1 MNYTCHYPNINN
13 SGHIILPIYNSLVAP
28 DDFFTFQLK
37 RLQPAML
44 VMIYAGIAI
53 VSLTAIWDW
62 TSTSE
67 NKALAI
73 YSRIPAAIAITM
85 ILIPVY
91 IKPLQRFIVNFAL
104 LMGLISFCCLCI
116 NYILLPERT
125 PYLPAI
131 LFYFMTSILVLA
143 PVISRCKLVIGLFLP
158 LLIVYLFLKR
168 FDLYELYF
176 FSFLM
181 HIVPTHTFLL
191 LTALQLKKN
200 AEHNYILFCQ
210 SYELATHDPLTN
222 LLNRAA
228 WENQAKLELQRAIRE
243 HAPFAVVT
251 ADIDLFKRINDNFG
265 HPLGDVVIKAVA
277 DCFKQH
283 LRSYDLL
290 ARLGGEEYIIALP
303 NVDRDKL
310 VALCERMRKSIEAL
324 SIKTTSNDAV
334 KVTISIGIAFLEDD
348 IENLSSLM
356 KNSDDALYDAKDKGR
371 NRVERFTAF

>member
-1 MNYTCHYPNINN
+1 
-13 SGHIILPIYNSLVAP
+13 LPISNSLVAP

-44 VMIYAGIAI
+44 VMVYAGIAI

-62 TSTSE
+62 TSIAE
-67 NKALAI
+67 DKALAI
-73 YSRIPAAIAITM
+73 YFRVPAAIVIAM

-91 IKPLQRFIVNFAL
+91 VTPLQRFIVNFAL
-104 LMGLISFCCLCI
+104 LMGLISFCCLCV

-143 PVISRCKLVIGLFLP
+143 PIISRCKLVIGLFFP
-158 LLIVYLFLKR
+158 LLVVFQFLKW
-168 FDLYELYF
+168 FNLYEQYF

-181 HIVPTHTFLL
+181 HIIPTHTFLL

-210 SYELATHDPLTN
+210 SYELATTDPLTN

-265 HPLGDVVIKAVA
+265 HPLGDVVIKSVA

-324 SIKTTSNDAV
+324 SIKTISNDTV

-371 NRVERFTAF
+371 NRVERFTVS